1 MSITELQDGMSVIQ
15 TAINSID
22 TSNTSEFSRQ
32 LNLLNTSFNNMIV
45 STTHLESRIALL
57 ESKLANFTAPVPP
70 IEIKPSFLSV
80 VLNKFT
86 NTWKSLSN

>member
-1 MSITELQDGMSVIQ
+1 MTTIQ
-15 TAINSID
+15 NAINSID
-22 TSNTSEFSRQ
+22 TSNTSEFGRQ
-32 LNLLNTSFNNMIV
+32 LNILNTSFNNMLI

-57 ESKLANFTAPVPP
+57 ESKLANLNTPVPP

-86 NTWKSLSN
+86 NTWKSLSK